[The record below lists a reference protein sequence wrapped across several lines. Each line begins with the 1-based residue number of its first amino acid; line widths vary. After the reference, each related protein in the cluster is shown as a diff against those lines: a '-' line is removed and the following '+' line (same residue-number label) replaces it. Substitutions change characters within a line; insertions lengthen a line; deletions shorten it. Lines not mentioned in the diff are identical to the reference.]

1 MAHPIKEG
9 EHPVKEK
16 TALGGFFTLSGIV
29 ALLAVWAILAIQ
41 REGDNVLRL
50 VVVSGVAGSTL
61 AVAQRSAPA
70 VAPAAAANQESSPS
84 SGDGGG

>member
-29 ALLAVWAILAIQ
+29 AL
-41 REGDNVLRL
+41 
-50 VVVSGVAGSTL
+50 
-61 AVAQRSAPA
+61 
-70 VAPAAAANQESSPS
+70 
-84 SGDGGG
+84 